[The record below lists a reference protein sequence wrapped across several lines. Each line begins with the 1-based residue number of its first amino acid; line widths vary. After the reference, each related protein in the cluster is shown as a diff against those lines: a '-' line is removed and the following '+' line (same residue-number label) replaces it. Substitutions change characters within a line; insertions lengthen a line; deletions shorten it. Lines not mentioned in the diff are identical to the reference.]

1 MTGVLVSG
9 HLLASVY
16 FDSCLEIHNN
26 IMRYELRN
34 FESVNIYLEGEV
46 YKVRIE
52 TVATRSSS
60 TIPLLVFD
68 TFMFRIPRW
77 SSLESRVILG
87 SRQTWTSCR

>member
-1 MTGVLVSG
+1 MSDRSSCCSS
-9 HLLASVY
+9 HLFASVY

-60 TIPLLVFD
+60 SIPLLVFD
-68 TFMFRIPRW
+68 TFMFRIHARGNNCNTNL
-77 SSLESRVILG
+77 SNI
-87 SRQTWTSCR
+87 